1 MATPDRR
8 AETKFV
14 PPPPHIRK
22 YQIGSKIGAG
32 AFAEVYVAIADDTKQ
47 KHAIK
52 VFPKSNLHTQSDI
65 DRFQREVDAMAYLHY
80 DSLVSMT
87 DFFWDDNNFYLV
99 MDYCEGGELFSY
111 IVEQGRVSEPVAALL
126 FKQIAGALAYCHS
139 FGVAHRD
146 LKPENILIA
155 HFPVIKVTDFGLC
168 GYVNQERLMQ
178 SFCGSPCYCAPE
190 CLCRV
195 QYDGRLSDMWSLGVI
210 LYAMVTGEHPWSVLN
225 TSLMLRQIMKANY
238 TIPPYV
244 SPDCADLIRRLL
256 VVKPLERIPME
267 KLLQHPWLKYSEW
280 ALIPSPPNLDHA
292 LNTMRLQQPITL
304 EQISSSSSRSSHQSD
319 HGIVSPFDNSYQNEM
334 LEQEDDLISLASMRN
349 ASDPNVLGLAQ
360 FRTSMEDLLQSQK
373 VKRSVQQEDG
383 GRRVIL
389 RSASSSRFRKGL
401 LCIPKVNKCVMM
413 QPIKEEGA

>member
-8 AETKFV
+8 PEAKFV

-22 YQIGSKIGAG
+22 YSIGEKLGAG
-32 AFAEVYVAIADDTKQ
+32 AFAEVYTAISDDTKQ
-47 KHAIK
+47 KFAIK
-52 VFPKSNLHTQSDI
+52 VFPKSNLRNQSDI

-80 DSLVSMT
+80 DSLVSMS
-87 DFFWDDNNFYLV
+87 DFFWDENNFYLV

-111 IVEQGRVSEPVAALL
+111 IVEQGKLSEPVAALL
-126 FKQIAGALAYCHS
+126 FKQVAGAVAYCHS

-155 HFPVIKVTDFGLC
+155 QFPVVKVTDFGLC

-238 TIPPYV
+238 SVPSYV
-244 SPDCADLIRRLL
+244 SQDCADLIHRLL
-256 VVKPLERIPME
+256 MVKPLDRIPMDQ
-267 KLLQHPWLKYSEW
+267 LLQHPWLKYSEW
-280 ALIPSPPNLDHA
+280 ALIRSPPNLDHA

-319 HGIVSPFDNSYQNEM
+319 HGIVSPFDNSYQDMGE
-334 LEQEDDLISLASMRN
+334 EDGMISLASMRN
-349 ASDPNVLGLAQ
+349 ASDSNVLGLSQ
-360 FRTSMEDLLQSQK
+360 IRTSMEDLLRSQR
-373 VKRSVQQEDG
+373 VKGSLEHDEG

-401 LCIPKVNKCVMM
+401 LCIPKVQNHAMM
-413 QPIKEEGA
+413 QVIKEEGA